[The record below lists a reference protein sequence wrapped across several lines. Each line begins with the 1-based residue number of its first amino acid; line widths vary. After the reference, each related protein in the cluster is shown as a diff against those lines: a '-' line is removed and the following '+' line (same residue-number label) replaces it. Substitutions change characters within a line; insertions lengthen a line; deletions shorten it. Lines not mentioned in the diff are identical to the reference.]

1 MKTWGKRGILWV
13 GGVLGIGILVVLG
26 VVLSLYTQA
35 RRTLQQAGED
45 REPKREVGVYV
56 LQEDP
61 AQELADAADYV
72 FGRVQEENAAQTAL
86 ETALGK
92 APAYAEYATVFALV
106 DALREGACGAVL
118 LEEAYQV
125 SVGDARGYEWTQTD
139 MRKLGVL
146 ELSVEEEEPMEVP
159 PDTPD
164 RFLLYLSGS
173 DTFGDI
179 STRSRSD
186 VNILAAVDVPARE
199 VLLVATPRDYYV
211 SFSRT
216 DGAKDK
222 LAHTGIY
229 GVAASVDALETLYQ
243 VDIDYYLRV
252 NFTGFV
258 EIIDALGG
266 VNVYSDRKFTVENIR
281 TYEEGYN
288 QLTGIEALA
297 FARERMSFP
306 EGDFQRAKNQ
316 MEVIRAVVEKAAS
329 PALVWNFS
337 QVLEALEGTFE
348 TNLPEE
354 QILALAPKLSGDWE
368 VDTFTAGGESA
379 YRETWSMPG
388 QELYVLLPRESSVEE
403 ARNLLNQALAE

>member
-45 REPKREVGVYV
+45 RELKREVGVYV

-72 FGRVQEENAAQTAL
+72 FGRVQEEEAAQTAL

-146 ELSVEEEEPMEVP
+146 ELPVEEEPMEVP

-216 DGAKDK
+216 DGEKDK

-297 FARERMSFP
+297 FVRERMSFP

-354 QILALAPKLSGDWE
+354 QILALAPKLSGDWK

>member
-72 FGRVQEENAAQTAL
+72 FGRVQEEEAAQTAL

-146 ELSVEEEEPMEVP
+146 ELPVEEEPMEVP

-216 DGAKDK
+216 DGTKDK

-297 FARERMSFP
+297 FVRERMSFP

-354 QILALAPKLSGDWE
+354 QILALAPKFSGDWK

>member
-45 REPKREVGVYV
+45 RELKREVGVYV

-72 FGRVQEENAAQTAL
+72 FGRVQEEEAAQTAL

-146 ELSVEEEEPMEVP
+146 ELPVEEEPMEVP

-216 DGAKDK
+216 DGEKDK

-403 ARNLLNQALAE
+403 ARDLLGQALAE

>member
-146 ELSVEEEEPMEVP
+146 ELPVEEEPMEVP

-216 DGAKDK
+216 A
-222 LAHTGIY
+222 
-229 GVAASVDALETLYQ
+229 
-243 VDIDYYLRV
+243 R
-252 NFTGFV
+252 
-258 EIIDALGG
+258 
-266 VNVYSDRKFTVENIR
+266 R
-281 TYEEGYN
+281 TSWPTQG
-288 QLTGIEALA
+288 
-297 FARERMSFP
+297 
-306 EGDFQRAKNQ
+306 
-316 MEVIRAVVEKAAS
+316 
-329 PALVWNFS
+329 
-337 QVLEALEGTFE
+337 
-348 TNLPEE
+348 
-354 QILALAPKLSGDWE
+354 
-368 VDTFTAGGESA
+368 FTA
-379 YRETWSMPG
+379 W
-388 QELYVLLPRESSVEE
+388 PRRWTPWKPCTKWTSTITCG
-403 ARNLLNQALAE
+403 

>member
-72 FGRVQEENAAQTAL
+72 FGWVQEEEAAQTAL

-146 ELSVEEEEPMEVP
+146 ELPVEEEPMEVP

-216 DGAKDK
+216 DGEKDK

-297 FARERMSFP
+297 FVRERMSFP

-354 QILALAPKLSGDWE
+354 QILALAPKLSGDWK

>member
-146 ELSVEEEEPMEVP
+146 ELPVEEEPMEVP

-216 DGAKDK
+216 DGTKDK

-403 ARNLLNQALAE
+403 ARDLLGQALAE

>member
-72 FGRVQEENAAQTAL
+72 FGRVQEEDAAQTAL

-146 ELSVEEEEPMEVP
+146 ELPVEEEPMEVP

-211 SFSRT
+211 SFSQT

-403 ARNLLNQALAE
+403 ARDLLGQALAE